1 MTPEMGRFFPGP
13 CSCRSSLPLRFQW
26 EGLKGLW
33 VQSPGLW
40 VGICEPTLFPVGWLL
55 WPEPLPVCVG
65 GCAGCCGL
73 SSPR

>member
-40 VGICEPTLFPVGWLL
+40 VGICEPTLFPVW
-55 WPEPLPVCVG
+55 
-65 GCAGCCGL
+65 
-73 SSPR
+73 